1 MRVPTVVTA
10 LGLTTAGIL
19 AATVPAAAATS
30 LPDRPPVGTHA
41 AAEAPGQATAAPT
54 PPGQEQLGG
63 VLGSL
68 LNLVTGLLG
77 GLVGPVAQDPGTK
90 DLTNNGVTEGRQAP
104 LTPLTTLS
112 DVGGSRP

>member
-10 LGLTTAGIL
+10 LGLTAAGFL

-30 LPDRPPVGTHA
+30 LPDRPPA
-41 AAEAPGQATAAPT
+41 AAAVAPGQATAAPT
-54 PPGQEQLGG
+54 PPGQEPLGG

-90 DLTNNGVTEGRQAP
+90 DLTNNGVTDGRQAP
-104 LTPLTTLS
+104 LTPLTALS
-112 DVGGSRP
+112 DAGGSRPLN